1 MRPEEFRSL
10 VPCLG
15 TYHLTKTVL
24 KCIGKYLEGS
34 GAELTWLEAGI
45 FGPTVIE
52 KSVLNGGHY
61 SRCLEGMQLLS
72 ESLWRLLC
80 QEFFR
85 EKGTQPYIFE
95 FVTLN
100 NLRAAVQCRDTA
112 ESQRYLA
119 EFGVA
124 SKIMEDLKLFI
135 KSRSEAK
142 ENFKFWA
149 TFLGMMDLIHDLLR
163 ADREG
168 NWELHLD
175 AVQRA
180 LIIFAAFDCTNYMR
194 WCSLYLEDMRCLPET
209 APSVYHNFTM
219 GSFSIK
225 DKPG

>member
-1 MRPEEFRSL
+1 
-10 VPCLG
+10 
-15 TYHLTKTVL
+15 
-24 KCIGKYLEGS
+24 
-34 GAELTWLEAGI
+34 
-45 FGPTVIE
+45 
-52 KSVLNGGHY
+52 
-61 SRCLEGMQLLS
+61 MQ
-72 ESLWRLLC
+72 
-80 QEFFR
+80 
-85 EKGTQPYIFE
+85 GY
-95 FVTLN
+95 
-100 NLRAAVQCRDTA
+100 TA

-135 KSRSEAK
+135 KSRSEAN

-149 TFLGMMDLIHDLLR
+149 TFLDMMDLIHDLLR

-194 WCSLYLEDMRCLPET
+194 WCSLYLEDMRRLPDT

-219 GSFSIK
+219 GSFSITS
-225 DKPG
+225 